1 MADNRFIGISGRP
14 SLRLPM
20 VAQGLNTLQQFVPHA
35 LVVTF
40 KMIVGRLFSK
50 LPRLDYGVHAIQ
62 ISSFPVI
69 CGVLQHVVEPYL
81 TGFRGRLYIWI
92 GVDSCGVLAILKRL
106 ESLFCFKITF

>member
-1 MADNRFIGISGRP
+1 MAAGVLPKRRSMILRNGAIKPLRASSTSGGP
-14 SLRLPM
+14 LRLPM

-40 KMIVGRLFSK
+40 KMIVGQLFSK

-69 CGVLQHVVEPYL
+69 CGVLKHVAEPYL
-81 TGFRGRLYIWI
+81 TVF
-92 GVDSCGVLAILKRL
+92 
-106 ESLFCFKITF
+106 